1 MKNFPLATTEF
12 GDLYITNDRLSKA
25 SFKQKL
31 DPISK
36 NIIRNSNRLELA
48 FKEISACHVPNP
60 VIGSLLRKIDIEEK
74 KDLHRILAKAPN
86 PRDIRIFAKA
96 PNPQDIELLAH
107 LDKHRHF
114 KNNTINNN
122 NNNNFP
128 LQSPPPPPQPP
139 RRNNFFQQ
147 LQPPP
152 HFPRQNDFFQPPPPI
167 LLALPLPPDDYFF
180 APDPPNVFPR
190 TPKKV
195 VERQQNLLFQEIS

>member
-96 PNPQDIELLAH
+96 PNPQDIELLAR

-139 RRNNFFQQ
+139 RRNDFFQQ

>member
-1 MKNFPLATTEF
+1 M
-12 GDLYITNDRLSKA
+12 NDRLSKA

-96 PNPQDIELLAH
+96 PNPQDIELLAR

-139 RRNNFFQQ
+139 RRNDFFQQ

-152 HFPRQNDFFQPPPPI
+152 HFPRQNDFFQPP
-167 LLALPLPPDDYFF
+167 
-180 APDPPNVFPR
+180 PPNVFPR

>member
-1 MKNFPLATTEF
+1 M
-12 GDLYITNDRLSKA
+12 NDRLSKA

-96 PNPQDIELLAH
+96 PNPQDIELLAR

-114 KNNTINNN
+114 KNNTINNNN

>member
-1 MKNFPLATTEF
+1 M
-12 GDLYITNDRLSKA
+12 NDRLSKA

-60 VIGSLLRKIDIEEK
+60 VIGSLLRKIDIKEK

-96 PNPQDIELLAH
+96 PNPQDIELLAR

-139 RRNNFFQQ
+139 RRNDFFQQ

-195 VERQQNLLFQEIS
+195 VERQ

>member
-1 MKNFPLATTEF
+1 MN
-12 GDLYITNDRLSKA
+12 YRLSKA

-96 PNPQDIELLAH
+96 SNPQDIELLAH

>member
-1 MKNFPLATTEF
+1 M
-12 GDLYITNDRLSKA
+12 NDRLSKA

-60 VIGSLLRKIDIEEK
+60 VTGSLLRKIDIEEK